1 MRSPTHSI
9 DQYKDKTIAVI
20 GGGISAEREV
30 SIKSAQNVAS
40 SFRRL
45 GLTFVELDPVESS
58 FLIRHLI
65 LRLIVCMGS
74 GADGGLGVL

>member
-1 MRSPTHSI
+1 MPLLGVEF
-9 DQYKDKTIAVI
+9 Q
-20 GGGISAEREV
+20 AEREI

-58 FLIRHLI
+58 FFNTPFDIAFNCLHGRW
-65 LRLIVCMGS
+65 GE
-74 GADGGLGVL
+74 DGGLQGYCE

>member
-9 DQYKDKTIAVI
+9 DQYKDKTIAI
-20 GGGISAEREV
+20 IIGGISTEREV

-45 GLTFVELDPVESS
+45 GLTFVELDPIEYR
-58 FLIRHLI
+58 FCEYAI
-65 LRLIVCMGS
+65 
-74 GADGGLGVL
+74 